1 MEYLTDAVFVLQY
14 IRPDDFRETRLA
26 IEIQKIRDAN
36 HSREKKPYEITDEG
50 ISVYQQA
57 NLF

>member
-1 MEYLTDAVFVLQY
+1 MAAR
-14 IRPDDFRETRLA
+14 RPDGFREPQLA

-36 HSREKKPYEITDEG
+36 HSREKKPYEITNEW